1 MTINLR
7 GDSVK
12 SSWALLAA
20 SLAAGAEIAVAQ
32 PYPTKSIRM
41 IIPAPPGGGVDTVA
55 RAIAPRLSEAVG
67 QPVVADNRAGA
78 GTMIGSELTAKA
90 PPDGYTVLM
99 VTNSHTINAA
109 LVKNLRYDPIRD
121 FSPVTQVSAAPLLL
135 LVHPSV
141 PAASVKELI
150 ALARR
155 RPGEL
160 LYASAGTGSGTHLAG
175 ALFESMAK
183 IRLVHVPYK
192 GGIPGLTDLV
202 GGHVQIMFNN
212 LISAGSLMN
221 AGRLRAL
228 AVTGAKRMTALPQLP
243 TVAESGVPGYETGS
257 WYGVLVPAQTPP
269 DVIALLNREFT
280 RIVKTAEIREKFALE
295 GSEAVGSTPQEFAQ
309 LMQSEIQKWAR
320 LVSGLGI
327 RID

>member
-1 MTINLR
+1 MNR
-7 GDSVK
+7 FSGAV
-12 SSWALLAA
+12 LAA
-20 SLAAGAEIAVAQ
+20 ALGAWAGVAMAQ
-32 PYPTKSIRM
+32 PYPSRTIRM

-55 RAIAPRLSEAVG
+55 RAIAPRLSEAIG

-109 LVKNLRYDPIRD
+109 LVKNLRYDPIKD
-121 FSPVTQVSAAPLLL
+121 FSPVTQVAAAPLLL

-141 PAASVKELI
+141 PAGSVKELL

-155 RPGEL
+155 RPGQL
-160 LYASAGTGSGTHLAG
+160 LYASAGSGSGTHLAG
-175 ALFESMAK
+175 ALFESMAG
-183 IRLVHVPYK
+183 IRVVHVPYK
-192 GGIPGLTDLV
+192 GGTPGLTDLV

-228 AVTGAKRMTALPQLP
+228 AVTGARRMSALPQVP

-257 WYGVLVPAQTPP
+257 WYGVLVPAQTPS
-269 DVIALLNREFT
+269 DVVALLHREVVK
-280 RIVKTAEIREKFALE
+280 IVKTPEIKERFAVE
-295 GSEAVGSTPQEFAQ
+295 GSEAVGSTPQEFAE
-309 LMQSEIQKWAR
+309 LMKNEIQKWAK
-320 LVSGLGI
+320 LVSTLGI
-327 RID
+327 RLD

>member
-1 MTINLR
+1 MNR
-7 GDSVK
+7 FSGAV
-12 SSWALLAA
+12 LAA
-20 SLAAGAEIAVAQ
+20 ALGAWAGVAMAQ
-32 PYPTKSIRM
+32 LYPSRTIRM

-55 RAIAPRLSEAVG
+55 RAIAPRLSEAIG

-109 LVKNLRYDPIRD
+109 LVKNLRYDPIKD
-121 FSPVTQVSAAPLLL
+121 FSPVTQVAAAPLLL

-141 PAASVKELI
+141 PAGSVKELL

-155 RPGEL
+155 RPGQL
-160 LYASAGTGSGTHLAG
+160 LYASAGSGSGTHLAG
-175 ALFESMAK
+175 ALFESMAG

-192 GGIPGLTDLV
+192 GGTPGLTDLV

-228 AVTGAKRMTALPQLP
+228 AVTGARRMSALPQVP

-257 WYGVLVPAQTPP
+257 WYGVLVPAQTPS
-269 DVIALLNREFT
+269 DVVALLHREVVK
-280 RIVKTAEIREKFALE
+280 IVKTPEIKERFAVE
-295 GSEAVGSTPQEFAQ
+295 GSEAVGSTPQEFAE
-309 LMQSEIQKWAR
+309 LMKNEIQKWAK
-320 LVSGLGI
+320 LVSTLGI
-327 RID
+327 RLD